1 VRQIYYED
9 MTEGAEIPQLV
20 KGPYSVMNL
29 AKFGAMIGDFYPTH
43 YDHKWATEFDRVPSV
58 VVYGLQISTHLSQ
71 LLTDWVSPN
80 GMLKRFG
87 NRNRTQLYVGESMIL
102 KGKVVKKY
110 QLDDENLVDCE
121 VWGEK
126 PDGNIVVEGY
136 ATVSLPSRFG
146 ITKTG
151 DSKIKPDR
159 ENA

>member
-1 VRQIYYED
+1 MLQVYYED
-9 MTEGAEIPQLV
+9 VIEGANIPQLV

-43 YDHKWATEFDRVPSV
+43 YDHKWATEVDRVPSV

-71 LLTDWVSPN
+71 LLTDWVSPE

-110 QLDDENLVDCE
+110 RQEGENLVDCE

-126 PDGNIVVEGY
+126 PDGKIVVEGY
-136 ATVSLPSRFG
+136 ATVSLPSRSG
-146 ITKTG
+146 TAELG
-151 DSKIKPDR
+151 GR
-159 ENA
+159 R